1 MVSKEDVTDNGSE
14 ESFLFFHANLLCFS
28 RCCVPFTVL
37 CLCHPY
43 TTYIFSSVLCSFKL
57 FILSSDSFYACVYVC
72 LVSIGVSVAICYSS
86 VSSCH
91 QVVQMDAALKPPD
104 KPGSEK
110 RDLMTLLPFSVTF
123 FSSPSSDRQ
132 CYQCFPALYSNV
144 GQRLHTRF

>member
-1 MVSKEDVTDNGSE
+1 MVSKEDVTIMAVRKASYL
-14 ESFLFFHANLLCFS
+14 STQT
-28 RCCVPFTVL
+28 CCVPLTVL

-57 FILSSDSFYACVYVC
+57 FILPSDLFYVCVYIC
-72 LVSIGVSVAICYSS
+72 LVSIGVSVAICYSL

-123 FSSPSSDRQ
+123 FSSRSSYRQ
-132 CYQCFPALYSNV
+132 
-144 GQRLHTRF
+144 R